1 MFCEKCGATMPDDS
15 MFCEKCG
22 ARVQPENTAGSN
34 TAGNAFAGMG
44 AGTGGQAFSNPYNDS
59 SLQWAQT
66 PPAGNFAAPKPSA
79 GNQFSKIFQMFF
91 KAPTAAMKACAQDD
105 YSVPGLVFLGG
116 KCVIVALLLAIFRET
131 ISYYVPGLQWTYM
144 LTGPMTFLVTLFVL
158 LIMDAIWVG
167 LMIAVSQTITSH
179 FDVKRIVGVAGTG
192 SLYVSA
198 FVIVGLLLGAV
209 FQLSGVYIA
218 LFTGIVTTGLLQY
231 EGMSGIVGAEKKD
244 KGVYAMML
252 AVLVFVILWL
262 LIGEGAEAIFAG
274 SYGYDY
280 Y

>member
-44 AGTGGQAFSNPYNDS
+44 AGTGGQVFSNPYNDS

-116 KCVIVALLLAIFRET
+116 KCVLVALLLAIFRET
-131 ISYYVPGLQWTYM
+131 ISYYVPGLQWVYI

-158 LIMDAIWVG
+158 LIMDAIWIG

-179 FDVKRIVGVAGTG
+179 FDAKRIVGVAGTG

-198 FVIVGLLLGAV
+198 FVIIGLLLGTV
-209 FQLSGVYIA
+209 FQLSGVHIA
-218 LFTGIVTTGLLQY
+218 LFTGIAATGLLQY
-231 EGMSGIVGAEKKD
+231 EGLSGILGAEKKD
-244 KGVYAMML
+244 KGIYGILL
-252 AVLVFVILWL
+252 AVFIFMIFWILVST
-262 LIGEGAEAIFAG
+262 GAEAIFIG
-274 SYGYDY
+274 SHGYEY

>member
-22 ARVQPENTAGSN
+22 ARVQPENTASSN
-34 TAGNAFAGMG
+34 TAGNAFAGTG

-59 SLQWAQT
+59 SLQWAQN
-66 PPAGNFAAPKPSA
+66 PPGGNFAAPKPPA

-116 KCVIVALLLAIFRET
+116 KCLCVALMLAIFRET

-144 LTGPMTFLVTLFVL
+144 LTGPMTFLVSFFML
-158 LIMDAIWVG
+158 LILDAVWVG

-192 SLYVSA
+192 SMYVSA
-198 FVIVGLLLGAV
+198 FAIIGILLGVV

-218 LFTGIVTTGLLQY
+218 LFTGSVTTGLLQY
-231 EGMSGIVGAEKKD
+231 EGMSGILGSEKKD
-244 KGVYAMML
+244 KGVYGML
-252 AVLVFVILWL
+252 LIVLVFVILWL
-262 LIGEGAEAIFAG
+262 LIGEGAEAIFVG

-280 Y
+280 

>member
-34 TAGNAFAGMG
+34 TAGNAFAGTG

>member
-1 MFCEKCGATMPDDS
+1 M
-15 MFCEKCG
+15 
-22 ARVQPENTAGSN
+22 
-34 TAGNAFAGMG
+34 
-44 AGTGGQAFSNPYNDS
+44 
-59 SLQWAQT
+59 
-66 PPAGNFAAPKPSA
+66 
-79 GNQFSKIFQMFF
+79 
-91 KAPTAAMKACAQDD
+91 
-105 YSVPGLVFLGG
+105 
-116 KCVIVALLLAIFRET
+116 
-131 ISYYVPGLQWTYM
+131 
-144 LTGPMTFLVTLFVL
+144 
-158 LIMDAIWVG
+158 
-167 LMIAVSQTITSH
+167 
-179 FDVKRIVGVAGTG
+179 
-192 SLYVSA
+192 
-198 FVIVGLLLGAV
+198 IVGLLLGAV

>member
-22 ARVQPENTAGSN
+22 ARVQPENTAGGN
-34 TAGNAFAGMG
+34 TAGNAFAGTG
-44 AGTGGQAFSNPYNDS
+44 AGTGGQVFSNPYNDS

-79 GNQFSKIFQMFF
+79 GDQFSKIFQMFF

>member
-1 MFCEKCGATMPDDS
+1 MPDDS

-44 AGTGGQAFSNPYNDS
+44 AGTGGQVFSNPYNDS

-105 YSVPGLVFLGG
+105 YSVPGL
-116 KCVIVALLLAIFRET
+116 AIFRET
-131 ISYYVPGLQWTYM
+131 ISYYVPGLQWVYI

-158 LIMDAIWVG
+158 LIMDAIWIG

-209 FQLSGVYIA
+209 FQLSGVHIA
-218 LFTGIVTTGLLQY
+218 LFTGIAATGLLQY
-231 EGMSGIVGAEKKD
+231 EGLSGILGAEKKD
-244 KGVYAMML
+244 KGIYGILL
-252 AVLVFVILWL
+252 AVFIFMIFWILVST
-262 LIGEGAEAIFAG
+262 GAEAIFIG
-274 SYGYDY
+274 SHGYEY

>member
-15 MFCEKCG
+15 LFCEKCG
-22 ARVQPENTAGSN
+22 ARVQPENMAGSN
-34 TAGNAFAGMG
+34 AAGNAFAGTG

-116 KCVIVALLLAIFRET
+116 KCVLVALLLAIFRET

-158 LIMDAIWVG
+158 LILDAVWVG

-209 FQLSGVYIA
+209 FQLSGVHIA

>member
-1 MFCEKCGATMPDDS
+1 MFCEKCGAMMPDDS

-22 ARVQPENTAGSN
+22 ARVQPENAAGSN
-34 TAGNAFAGMG
+34 TAGNAFAGTG
-44 AGTGGQAFSNPYNDS
+44 AGTGGQTFSNPYNDS
-59 SLQWAQT
+59 SLQWAQN
-66 PPAGNFAAPKPSA
+66 PPGGNFAAPKPSA
-79 GNQFSKIFQMFF
+79 GDQFSKIFKMFF
-91 KAPTAAMKACAQDD
+91 KVPTAAMKACAQED

-131 ISYYVPGLQWTYM
+131 ISYYVPGLQWVYM
-144 LTGPMTFLVTLFVL
+144 LTGPMTFLVTLFML
-158 LIMDAIWVG
+158 LILDAVWVG

-179 FDVKRIVGVAGTG
+179 FDVKRIVGIVGTG

-218 LFTGIVTTGLLQY
+218 LFTGIVTTGILQY

-244 KGVYAMML
+244 KGMYGMLL
-252 AVLVFVILWL
+252 AVFVFVILWL
-262 LIGEGAEAIFAG
+262 LISEGAEAIFAG

>member
-22 ARVQPENTAGSN
+22 ARVQPENTAG
-34 TAGNAFAGMG
+34 NAFAGAG
-44 AGTGGQAFSNPYNDS
+44 AGAQIFSNPYNDS

-116 KCVIVALLLAIFRET
+116 KCVLVALLLAIFRET

-209 FQLSGVYIA
+209 FQLSGVHIA
-218 LFTGIVTTGLLQY
+218 LFTGIAATGLLQY
-231 EGMSGIVGAEKKD
+231 EGMSGILGAGKKD
-244 KGVYAMML
+244 KGVYGML
-252 AVLVFVILWL
+252 LAIFIFMIFWVLIST
-262 LIGEGAEAIFAG
+262 GAEAIFIG
-274 SYGYDY
+274 SHGYEY

>member
-22 ARVQPENTAGSN
+22 ARVQPENTAVGN
-34 TAGNAFAGMG
+34 TAGNAFAGTG

>member
-44 AGTGGQAFSNPYNDS
+44 AGTGGQVFSNPYNDS

-105 YSVPGLVFLGG
+105 YRVPGLVFLGG
-116 KCVIVALLLAIFRET
+116 KCVLVALLLAIFRET
-131 ISYYVPGLQWTYM
+131 ISYYVPGLQWVYI

-158 LIMDAIWVG
+158 LIMDAIW
-167 LMIAVSQTITSH
+167 IQP
-179 FDVKRIVGVAGTG
+179 FRCKEDRRRCR
-192 SLYVSA
+192 
-198 FVIVGLLLGAV
+198 
-209 FQLSGVYIA
+209 
-218 LFTGIVTTGLLQY
+218 
-231 EGMSGIVGAEKKD
+231 D
-244 KGVYAMML
+244 RL
-252 AVLVFVILWL
+252 AVRLRFCDRWS
-262 LIGEGAEAIFAG
+262 AAG
-274 SYGYDY
+274 SRVPAERCAHRAVYGDRGNWTAAVRGTEWNFGCRKEG
-280 Y
+280 

>member
-1 MFCEKCGATMPDDS
+1 

-22 ARVQPENTAGSN
+22 ARMPDDSLFCEKCGTRVQSENPADSN
-34 TAGNAFAGMG
+34 PSGNAFAGTG
-44 AGTGGQAFSNPYNDS
+44 AGTGGQVFSNPHNDS
-59 SLQWAQT
+59 SLQWAQN
-66 PPAGNFAAPKPSA
+66 PSAGKFAAPKPSA
-79 GNQFSKIFQMFF
+79 GDQFSKIFKMFF
-91 KAPTAAMKACAQDD
+91 KAPTAAMKACVQDD
-105 YSVPGLVFLGG
+105 YSIPGFVFLGG

-144 LTGPMTFLVTLFVL
+144 LTGPMTFLATLFVL
-158 LIMDAIWVG
+158 LIMDAIWIG
-167 LMIAVSQTITSH
+167 LMIAMSQTIISH

-209 FQLSGVYIA
+209 FQLSGVHIA

-231 EGMSGIVGAEKKD
+231 EGMSGILGVEKKD
-244 KGVYAMML
+244 KGVYGILL
-252 AVLVFVILWL
+252 AVFIFAIFWVLVST
-262 LIGEGAEAIFAG
+262 GTEAIFIG
-274 SYGYDY
+274 SHGYDY